1 MTAVSPAVKH
11 RLRFAGMY
19 GQPLTPAD
27 LRVLRLVACGVTDN
41 DIARQINYA
50 PATVKWILREIRARL
65 GARDRAHA
73 VALGYETGQLQPGTA
88 TPGPRP

>member
-1 MTAVSPAVKH
+1 MTAATTSYHH
-11 RLRFAGMY
+11 RRFADMY
-19 GQPLTPAD
+19 GQRLDAVE
-27 LRVLRLVACGVTDN
+27 LRVLRLVASGATDS
-41 DIARQINYA
+41 DIAEQEARTEA
-50 PATVKWILREIRARL
+50 AVKWILREIRARL